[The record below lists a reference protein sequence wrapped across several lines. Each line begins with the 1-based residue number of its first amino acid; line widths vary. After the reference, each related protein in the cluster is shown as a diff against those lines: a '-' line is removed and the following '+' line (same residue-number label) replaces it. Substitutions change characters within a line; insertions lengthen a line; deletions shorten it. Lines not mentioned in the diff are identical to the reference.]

1 MSARLAF
8 FAPPIVIA
16 PLRGFPPLITNLST
30 ACSFV
35 YISVGLYEII
45 GGNITHYANKGKNLL
60 NFEATMNQQTILDAL
75 TVIHNRKSVRN
86 FTGESVTQDQLEI
99 LLKAAMAAPT
109 AVNCQPWEF
118 IVVTDRKTLDNL
130 ADALPYAKMLFKAG
144 AAIIVCGNPSK
155 AHKQMAEYAVIDS
168 TLASE
173 NILLA
178 AEALG
183 LGAIWTAAYPY
194 PDRMKPVKSIL
205 NIPSE
210 IIPLNVIPIGYPT
223 GEDVPKKKYNP
234 EKIHRE
240 RW

>member
-1 MSARLAF
+1 
-8 FAPPIVIA
+8 
-16 PLRGFPPLITNLST
+16 
-30 ACSFV
+30 
-35 YISVGLYEII
+35 
-45 GGNITHYANKGKNLL
+45 
-60 NFEATMNQQTILDAL
+60 MNQQTISNTL

-99 LLKAAMAAPT
+99 LLKAAMAAPS

-118 IVVTDRKTLDNL
+118 VVVTHRKTLDKL
-130 ADALPYAKMLFKAG
+130 GDVLPYAKMIYKAS
-144 AAIIVCGNPSK
+144 AAIIVCGIPAK

-194 PDRMKPVKSIL
+194 PDRMESVRSIL
-205 NIPSE
+205 NIPSDV
-210 IIPLNVIPIGYPT
+210 IPLNVVPVGHST
-223 GEDVPKKKYNP
+223 GEDVPKKKFDP
-234 EKIHRE
+234 KKIHSE
-240 RW
+240 AW